1 MLQFDEFGFL
11 NPNDIIISNLEE
23 FRNTFVFNEQ
33 RASPFGTYL
42 EFLDELEKLNLGP
55 FFQWVDGSFVTKKP
69 IPRDIDLITF
79 VDFKTHKFKNSRLQ
93 FLKEKYKY
101 YGIDAY
107 FEASYSENHPFYPKY
122 LYQHDYWF
130 KLYSSTKPLGQQQLV
145 RRKGLV
151 QINY

>member
-1 MLQFDEFGFL
+1 
-11 NPNDIIISNLEE
+11 
-23 FRNTFVFNEQ
+23 
-33 RASPFGTYL
+33 
-42 EFLDELEKLNLGP
+42 
-55 FFQWVDGSFVTKKP
+55 
-69 IPRDIDLITF
+69 
-79 VDFKTHKFKNSRLQ
+79 
-93 FLKEKYKY
+93 LKEKYKY

>member
-11 NPNDIIISNLEE
+11 NPNDIIISNLDE

-33 RASPFGTYL
+33 RASLFGTYL
-42 EFLDELEKLNLGP
+42 EFLDELGKLDLGP

-69 IPRDIDLITF
+69 LPRDIDMITF
-79 VDFKTHKFKNSRLQ
+79 VDSKAHKLKNSRLQ

-107 FEASYSENHPFYPKY
+107 FEASYPENHPFYPKY

-145 RRKGLV
+145 RRK
-151 QINY
+151 IR